1 MSPLALAL
9 ALVCMSAGAANSGSG
24 DLDSGGSKTDITGL
38 RLEDVVEDMRGALGK
53 SAHSLRVSNVPLQ
66 EVVKIQTELHQ
77 NMNKKVPEDRRWVES
92 GNLAS
97 FNGMSPEPY
106 LTVTSALP
114 CSYPRPKPVPLC
126 PRRKIP
132 SFLSEL
138 WLNPSMP
145 PDPSRRSAE
154 SPGRL
159 ATKTCRDNQDPPCM
173 QPRGKTIVSLVNSYT
188 NATSKRWH
196 LWEIDLRFAPGLSP
210 RW

>member
-1 MSPLALAL
+1 VPCMSPLALAL

-106 LTVTSALP
+106 LTVPSASP
-114 CSYPRPKPVPLC
+114 CPYPC
-126 PRRKIP
+126 PQPAPPPPAAK
-132 SFLSEL
+132 FLSFFQNSGSTHPCHL
-138 WLNPSMP
+138 IPAVDPLNPLG
-145 PDPSRRSAE
+145 DWRRRHAVTTRIRPVCN
-154 SPGRL
+154 PG
-159 ATKTCRDNQDPPCM
+159 
-173 QPRGKTIVSLVNSYT
+173 GK
-188 NATSKRWH
+188 R
-196 LWEIDLRFAPGLSP
+196 
-210 RW
+210 